1 MILIKLVLWGI
12 IIEAYLVVNEKEG
25 VHMKYSC
32 SDLWK
37 LLIDKRITTTELRLQ
52 TCISTN
58 MLAKMGKEEPVSMEI
73 LAKNNIPWCGID
85 DIVEFRSE
93 EKE

>member
-1 MILIKLVLWGI
+1 
-12 IIEAYLVVNEKEG
+12 
-25 VHMKYSC
+25 
-32 SDLWK
+32 
-37 LLIDKRITTTELRLQ
+37 
-52 TCISTN
+52 